1 MRDMGDLRTGATL
14 PANAVVVLGL
24 LEITEALDPPLVFR
38 RF

>member
-1 MRDMGDLRTGATL
+1 MRDMGDFRTGATL